1 MFIFIIHLN
10 NGLVNLVWM
19 HWCCL
24 KSCAAW
30 LCHQI
35 PGVYSWL
42 LTTNRGHL
50 CCLSFQSLPISL
62 SLSLLVLYIYGTAHL
77 LIYAFILFFFCCRFG
92 YPPPNRRNNPL
103 KTIFCIYTLC
113 NWDRYTKN
121 KKSFYYDFSENTFS
135 WYYIYIMM
143 MGRIQLTTWP
153 PFYPVC
159 LSSSSFLCCLSI
171 SCAIVVLILEKSLKN
186 TLVLWKKKTVEE
198 TCLVIVQH
206 PHGVIYVNA
215 RLKRNGN
222 NTSSV
227 KEIKNA
233 MQRTRV
239 KSFSIIPTPF
249 ILTSASLL

>member
-1 MFIFIIHLN
+1 MELHIYLFMHLFCSSSVV
-10 NGLVNLVWM
+10 GLDT
-19 HWCCL
+19 
-24 KSCAAW
+24 
-30 LCHQI
+30 
-35 PGVYSWL
+35 P
-42 LTTNRGHL
+42 
-50 CCLSFQSLPISL
+50 
-62 SLSLLVLYIYGTAHL
+62 
-77 LIYAFILFFFCCRFG
+77 
-92 YPPPNRRNNPL
+92 PPPNRRNNPL

>member
-1 MFIFIIHLN
+1 MAVSPDSRCVQL
-10 NGLVNLVWM
+10 
-19 HWCCL
+19 
-24 KSCAAW
+24 AADYK
-30 LCHQI
+30 QR
-35 PGVYSWL
+35 S
-42 LTTNRGHL
+42 
-50 CCLSFQSLPISL
+50 
-62 SLSLLVLYIYGTAHL
+62 SLLSVFSKFTNKPLPFFISGTAHL

-171 SCAIVVLILEKSLKN
+171 SCAIVVLILEKSLKKHSCA
-186 TLVLWKKKTVEE
+186 LKKKK
-198 TCLVIVQH
+198 
-206 PHGVIYVNA
+206 NS
-215 RLKRNGN
+215 RRNL
-222 NTSSV
+222 SCDC
-227 KEIKNA
+227 A
-233 MQRTRV
+233 A
-239 KSFSIIPTPF
+239 PTWCH
-249 ILTSASLL
+249 LC